1 MAQSKATGS
10 VVKPGHYNGLPLAG
24 IQLDFGVDA
33 TAKLAA
39 DGGVDIIIRAIM
51 NEGLT
56 PVAIGAVDNTG
67 GTGQGMKI
75 LFEGTHGTDTYDG
88 TNSETLAAHLEDVVQ
103 ALTDADG
110 IDMSAVTVAAFDL

>member
-1 MAQSKATGS
+1 MAQSRATGS

-39 DGGVDIIIRAIM
+39 DGGVDVIIKAIT

-67 GTGQGMKI
+67 GTGQGMKV

-103 ALTDADG
+103 ALTDTDG
-110 IDMSAVTVAAFDL
+110 ITMSAVTVAAFEL

>member
-24 IQLDFGVDA
+24 IQLDFGVDCS
-33 TAKLAA
+33 AKLAA
-39 DGGVDIIIRAIM
+39 DGGVDVIIKAIM

-56 PVAIGAVDNTG
+56 PVAIGAVDATG

-75 LFEGTHGTDTYDG
+75 LFEGEHGTDTYDG
-88 TNSETLAAHLEDVVQ
+88 SNSETLAAHLEDVVQ
-103 ALTDADG
+103 AITDTDG
-110 IDMSAVTVAAFDL
+110 ITMSAVTVAAFDL

>member
-39 DGGVDIIIRAIM
+39 DGGVDVIIKAIM

-88 TNSETLAAHLEDVVQ
+88 SNSETLAAHLEDVVQ
-103 ALTDADG
+103 ALTDTDG
-110 IDMSAVTVAAFDL
+110 ITMSAVTVAAFDL